1 MSHDIRTPMNVIM
14 GFANI
19 ARQHAGDPAKIQDCL
34 DKILTSG
41 QSLQALIDAGH
52 DVCAVYT
59 QPDKPQGRKQILT
72 APPVKTLA
80 LEHDI
85 PVFQPNTLKNEDE
98 QARLRE
104 LAPEVIIV
112 VAYGKLLPKAVL
124 DIPPHGCINVHGSL
138 LPRWRG
144 AAPIQWAVIAG
155 DEMAGV
161 TTMQMAEGL
170 DTGDML
176 LTYETKVGE
185 KETAGELFD
194 RLAQSGAELL
204 TQTLVKLDEIEPR
217 PQDDAQSCYAHMLD
231 KQMAVID
238 WSKSAHEIDCL
249 IRGLNPWPIAL
260 TTLSGERL
268 KVFDA
273 EKAAGNGEPGT
284 VLEADP
290 KKGLTVACGE
300 GALGLT
306 EIQLVGGKRM
316 KATDFLRGHAIEVGT
331 KLGDE

>member
-1 MSHDIRTPMNVIM
+1 MRIVFMGTPD
-14 GFANI
+14 FAV
-19 ARQHAGDPAKIQDCL
+19 P
-34 DKILTSG
+34 
-41 QSLQALIDAGH
+41 SLQALIDAGH

-204 TQTLVKLDEIEPR
+204 TQTLVKLDEITPR

-249 IRGLNPWPIAL
+249 IRGLNPWPVAL

-268 KVFDA
+268 KVFAA
-273 EKAAGNGEPGT
+273 EKANGNGEPGT

-300 GALGLT
+300 GALKLI

-331 KLGDE
+331 KLN

>member
-1 MSHDIRTPMNVIM
+1 MRIVFMGTPD
-14 GFANI
+14 FAV
-19 ARQHAGDPAKIQDCL
+19 P
-34 DKILTSG
+34 
-41 QSLQALIDAGH
+41 SLQALIDAGH

-176 LTYETKVGE
+176 LTYETKIGE

-204 TQTLVKLDEIEPR
+204 TQTLVKLDEITPR

-268 KVFDA
+268 KVFAA
-273 EKAAGNGEPGT
+273 EKANGNGEPGT

-300 GALGLT
+300 GALKLI

>member
-1 MSHDIRTPMNVIM
+1 MRIVFMGTPD
-14 GFANI
+14 FAV
-19 ARQHAGDPAKIQDCL
+19 P
-34 DKILTSG
+34 
-41 QSLQALIDAGH
+41 SLQALIDAGH

-80 LEHDI
+80 LAHDI

-204 TQTLVKLDEIEPR
+204 TQTLVKLDEITPR

-249 IRGLNPWPIAL
+249 IRGLNPWPVAL

-268 KVFDA
+268 KVFAA

-300 GALGLT
+300 GALKLI

-316 KATDFLRGHAIEVGT
+316 KATDFLRGHVIEVGT

>member
-1 MSHDIRTPMNVIM
+1 MRIVFMGTPD
-14 GFANI
+14 FAV
-19 ARQHAGDPAKIQDCL
+19 P
-34 DKILTSG
+34 
-41 QSLQALIDAGH
+41 SLQALIDAGH

-155 DEMAGV
+155 DKMAGV

-176 LTYETKVGE
+176 LTYETKIGE

-204 TQTLVKLDEIEPR
+204 TQTLVKLDEITPR

-268 KVFDA
+268 KVFAA
-273 EKAAGNGEPGT
+273 EKANGNGEPGT

-300 GALGLT
+300 GALKLI

-331 KLGDE
+331 KLN

>member
-1 MSHDIRTPMNVIM
+1 MRIVFMGTPD
-14 GFANI
+14 FAV
-19 ARQHAGDPAKIQDCL
+19 P
-34 DKILTSG
+34 
-41 QSLQALIDAGH
+41 SLQALIDAGH

-204 TQTLVKLDEIEPR
+204 TQTLVKLDEITPR

-268 KVFDA
+268 KVFAA

-300 GALGLT
+300 GALRLT

-331 KLGDE
+331 KLGDK

>member
-1 MSHDIRTPMNVIM
+1 MRIVFMGTPD
-14 GFANI
+14 FAV
-19 ARQHAGDPAKIQDCL
+19 P
-34 DKILTSG
+34 
-41 QSLQALIDAGH
+41 SLQALIDAGH

-204 TQTLVKLDEIEPR
+204 TETLVKLDEITPR

-238 WSKSAHEIDCL
+238 WSRSAHEIDCL

-268 KVFDA
+268 KVFAA

-300 GALGLT
+300 GALKLT

-316 KATDFLRGHAIEVGT
+316 KATDFLRGHVIEVGT

>member
-1 MSHDIRTPMNVIM
+1 MRIVFMGTPD
-14 GFANI
+14 FAV
-19 ARQHAGDPAKIQDCL
+19 P
-34 DKILTSG
+34 
-41 QSLQALIDAGH
+41 SLQALIDAGH

-204 TQTLVKLDEIEPR
+204 TQTLVKLDEITPR
-217 PQDDAQSCYAHMLD
+217 PQDEAQSCYAHMLD

-268 KVFDA
+268 KVFAA
-273 EKAAGNGEPGT
+273 EKANGRGEPGT

-300 GALGLT
+300 GALRLT

>member
-1 MSHDIRTPMNVIM
+1 MRIVFMGTPD
-14 GFANI
+14 FAV
-19 ARQHAGDPAKIQDCL
+19 P
-34 DKILTSG
+34 
-41 QSLQALIDAGH
+41 SLQALIDAGH

-204 TQTLVKLDEIEPR
+204 TQTLVKLDEITPR

-260 TTLSGERL
+260 TALSGERL
-268 KVFDA
+268 KVFAA
-273 EKAAGNGEPGT
+273 EKANGRGEPGT

-300 GALGLT
+300 GALKLT

-316 KATDFLRGHAIEVGT
+316 KATDFLRGHTIEVGT

>member
-1 MSHDIRTPMNVIM
+1 MRIVFMGTPD
-14 GFANI
+14 FAV
-19 ARQHAGDPAKIQDCL
+19 P
-34 DKILTSG
+34 
-41 QSLQALIDAGH
+41 SLQALIDAGH

-124 DIPPHGCINVHGSL
+124 EIPPHGCINVLGSV

-176 LTYETKVGE
+176 LTSETKVGE

-268 KVFDA
+268 KVFAA

>member
-1 MSHDIRTPMNVIM
+1 MRIVFMGTPD
-14 GFANI
+14 FAV
-19 ARQHAGDPAKIQDCL
+19 P
-34 DKILTSG
+34 
-41 QSLQALIDAGH
+41 SLQALIDAGH

-204 TQTLVKLDEIEPR
+204 TQTLVKLDEITPR

-268 KVFDA
+268 KVFAA

-300 GALGLT
+300 GALKLT

-316 KATDFLRGHAIEVGT
+316 KATDFLRGHVIEVGT
-331 KLGDE
+331 KLN

>member
-1 MSHDIRTPMNVIM
+1 MRIVFMGTPD
-14 GFANI
+14 FAV
-19 ARQHAGDPAKIQDCL
+19 P
-34 DKILTSG
+34 
-41 QSLQALIDAGH
+41 SLQALIDAGH

-204 TQTLVKLDEIEPR
+204 TQTLVKLNEITPR

-238 WSKSAHEIDCL
+238 WNKSAHEIDCL

-268 KVFDA
+268 KVFAA
-273 EKAAGNGEPGT
+273 EKANGRGEPGT

-300 GALGLT
+300 GALRLT

>member
-1 MSHDIRTPMNVIM
+1 MRIVFMGTPD
-14 GFANI
+14 FAV
-19 ARQHAGDPAKIQDCL
+19 P
-34 DKILTSG
+34 
-41 QSLQALIDAGH
+41 SLQALIDAGH

-194 RLAQSGAELL
+194 RLAKSGAELL
-204 TQTLVKLDEIEPR
+204 TQTLVKLDEITPR

-238 WSKSAHEIDCL
+238 WSRSAHEIDCL

-268 KVFDA
+268 KVFAA
-273 EKAAGNGEPGT
+273 EKANGNGEPGT

-300 GALGLT
+300 GALKLT

-316 KATDFLRGHAIEVGT
+316 KATDFLRGHVIEVGT
-331 KLGDE
+331 KLN

>member
-1 MSHDIRTPMNVIM
+1 MRIVFMGTPD
-14 GFANI
+14 FAV
-19 ARQHAGDPAKIQDCL
+19 P
-34 DKILTSG
+34 
-41 QSLQALIDAGH
+41 SLQALIDAGH

-98 QARLRE
+98 QARLRA

-204 TQTLVKLDEIEPR
+204 TQTLVKLDEITPR

-268 KVFDA
+268 KVFAA
-273 EKAAGNGEPGT
+273 EKANGNGEPGT
-284 VLEADP
+284 VLEANP

-300 GALGLT
+300 GALKLT

-316 KATDFLRGHAIEVGT
+316 KATDFLRGHSLEVGV
-331 KLGDE
+331 KLGE

>member
-1 MSHDIRTPMNVIM
+1 MRIVFMGTPD
-14 GFANI
+14 FAV
-19 ARQHAGDPAKIQDCL
+19 P
-34 DKILTSG
+34 
-41 QSLQALIDAGH
+41 SLQALIDAGH

-170 DTGDML
+170 DIGDML

-204 TQTLVKLDEIEPR
+204 TQTLVKLDEITPR

-268 KVFDA
+268 KVFAA

-300 GALGLT
+300 GALRLT

>member
-1 MSHDIRTPMNVIM
+1 MRIVFMGTPD
-14 GFANI
+14 FAV
-19 ARQHAGDPAKIQDCL
+19 P
-34 DKILTSG
+34 
-41 QSLQALIDAGH
+41 SLQALIDAGH

-144 AAPIQWAVIAG
+144 AAPIQWTVIAG

-204 TQTLVKLDEIEPR
+204 IQTLVKLDEITPR

-268 KVFDA
+268 KVFAA
-273 EKAAGNGEPGT
+273 EKANGNGEPGT

>member
-1 MSHDIRTPMNVIM
+1 MRIVFMGTPD
-14 GFANI
+14 FAV
-19 ARQHAGDPAKIQDCL
+19 P
-34 DKILTSG
+34 
-41 QSLQALIDAGH
+41 SLQALIDAGH

-260 TTLSGERL
+260 TALSGERL
-268 KVFDA
+268 KVFAA
-273 EKAAGNGEPGT
+273 EKANGNGEPGT

-300 GALGLT
+300 GALKLT

>member
-1 MSHDIRTPMNVIM
+1 MRIVFMGTPD
-14 GFANI
+14 FAV
-19 ARQHAGDPAKIQDCL
+19 P
-34 DKILTSG
+34 
-41 QSLQALIDAGH
+41 SLQALIDAGH

-85 PVFQPNTLKNEDE
+85 PVFQPNTLKSEDE

-204 TQTLVKLDEIEPR
+204 TQTLVKLDEITPR

-268 KVFDA
+268 KVFAA

-300 GALGLT
+300 GALKLT

-316 KATDFLRGHAIEVGT
+316 KTTDFLRGHSLEVGV
-331 KLGDE
+331 KLGE

>member
-1 MSHDIRTPMNVIM
+1 MRIVFMGTPD
-14 GFANI
+14 FAV
-19 ARQHAGDPAKIQDCL
+19 P
-34 DKILTSG
+34 
-41 QSLQALIDAGH
+41 SLQALIDAGH

-204 TQTLVKLDEIEPR
+204 TQTLVKLDEITPR

-268 KVFDA
+268 KVFAA
-273 EKAAGNGEPGT
+273 EKANGRGEPGT

-300 GALGLT
+300 GALRLT

-331 KLGDE
+331 KLT

>member
-1 MSHDIRTPMNVIM
+1 MRIVFMGTPD
-14 GFANI
+14 FAV
-19 ARQHAGDPAKIQDCL
+19 P
-34 DKILTSG
+34 
-41 QSLQALIDAGH
+41 SLQALIDAGH

-98 QARLRE
+98 QAHLRE

-161 TTMQMAEGL
+161 TTMQMDAGL

-176 LTYETKVGE
+176 LKTVVPLE
-185 KETAGELFD
+185 KEETGGSLFD
-194 RLAQSGAELL
+194 KLSAAGATLL
-204 TQTLVKLDEIEPR
+204 LQTLEGLERGEIV
-217 PQDDAQSCYAHMLD
+217 PQKQGETTTAYAKMLTKDMGEIRWEEDAE
-231 KQMAVID
+231 VI
-238 WSKSAHEIDCL
+238 ERL
-249 IRGLNPWPIAL
+249 VRGLNPWPSAY
-260 TTLSGERL
+260 THVHGKTL
-268 KVFDA
+268 KVWRA
-273 EKAAGNGEPGT
+273 EVCKGEDKKPGT
-284 VLEADP
+284 VLKTSDGQLIIQTGKDALKITE
-290 KKGLTVACGE
+290 LQLE
-300 GALGLT
+300 GK
-306 EIQLVGGKRM
+306 KRM
-316 KATDFLRGHAIEVGT
+316 DTAAFLRGYSIEEGID
-331 KLGDE
+331 LCC

>member
-1 MSHDIRTPMNVIM
+1 MRIVFVGTPD
-14 GFANI
+14 FAV
-19 ARQHAGDPAKIQDCL
+19 P
-34 DKILTSG
+34 
-41 QSLQALIDAGH
+41 SLQALIDAGH

-204 TQTLVKLDEIEPR
+204 TQTLVKLDEITPR

-268 KVFDA
+268 KVFAA

-316 KATDFLRGHAIEVGT
+316 KATDFLRGHVIEVGT
-331 KLGDE
+331 KLN

>member
-1 MSHDIRTPMNVIM
+1 MRIVFMGTPD
-14 GFANI
+14 FAV
-19 ARQHAGDPAKIQDCL
+19 P
-34 DKILTSG
+34 
-41 QSLQALIDAGH
+41 SLQALIDAGH

-204 TQTLVKLDEIEPR
+204 TQTLVKLDEITPR

-238 WSKSAHEIDCL
+238 WNKSAHEIDCL

-268 KVFDA
+268 KVFAA
-273 EKAAGNGEPGT
+273 EKENGRGEPGT

-300 GALGLT
+300 GALKLT

>member
-1 MSHDIRTPMNVIM
+1 MRIVFMGTPD
-14 GFANI
+14 FAV
-19 ARQHAGDPAKIQDCL
+19 P
-34 DKILTSG
+34 
-41 QSLQALIDAGH
+41 SLQALIDAGH

-80 LEHDI
+80 LAHDI

-204 TQTLVKLDEIEPR
+204 TQTLVKLDEITPR

-260 TTLSGERL
+260 TSLAGERP
-268 KVFDA
+268 KVFAA

-300 GALGLT
+300 GALKLI

-316 KATDFLRGHAIEVGT
+316 KATDFLRGHVIEVGT

>member
-1 MSHDIRTPMNVIM
+1 MRIVFMGTPD
-14 GFANI
+14 FAV
-19 ARQHAGDPAKIQDCL
+19 P
-34 DKILTSG
+34 
-41 QSLQALIDAGH
+41 SLQALIDAGH

-268 KVFDA
+268 KVFVA

>member
-1 MSHDIRTPMNVIM
+1 MRIVFMGTPD
-14 GFANI
+14 FAV
-19 ARQHAGDPAKIQDCL
+19 P
-34 DKILTSG
+34 
-41 QSLQALIDAGH
+41 SLQALIDAGH

-161 TTMQMAEGL
+161 TTMKMAEGL

-204 TQTLVKLDEIEPR
+204 TQTLVKLDEITPR

-268 KVFDA
+268 KVFAA

-300 GALGLT
+300 GALKLI

-316 KATDFLRGHAIEVGT
+316 KATDFLRGHVIEVGT
-331 KLGDE
+331 KLN

>member
-1 MSHDIRTPMNVIM
+1 MRIVFMGTPD
-14 GFANI
+14 FAV
-19 ARQHAGDPAKIQDCL
+19 P
-34 DKILTSG
+34 
-41 QSLQALIDAGH
+41 SLQALIDAGH

-80 LEHDI
+80 LAHNI

-98 QARLRE
+98 QARLRA

-155 DEMAGV
+155 DEKAGV

-176 LTYETKVGE
+176 LTYETTVGE
-185 KETAGELFD
+185 TETAGELFD
-194 RLAQSGAELL
+194 RLAQAGAELL
-204 TQTLVKLDEIEPR
+204 TETLVKLNDITPR

-268 KVFDA
+268 KVFAA

-300 GALGLT
+300 GALKLT

>member
-1 MSHDIRTPMNVIM
+1 MRIVFMGTPD
-14 GFANI
+14 FAV
-19 ARQHAGDPAKIQDCL
+19 P
-34 DKILTSG
+34 
-41 QSLQALIDAGH
+41 SLQALIDAGH

-204 TQTLVKLDEIEPR
+204 TQTLVKLDEITPR

-268 KVFDA
+268 KVFAA
-273 EKAAGNGEPGT
+273 EKANGKGEPGT

>member
-1 MSHDIRTPMNVIM
+1 MRIVFMGTPD
-14 GFANI
+14 FAV
-19 ARQHAGDPAKIQDCL
+19 P
-34 DKILTSG
+34 
-41 QSLQALIDAGH
+41 SLQALIDAGH

-80 LEHDI
+80 LAHDI

-204 TQTLVKLDEIEPR
+204 TQTLVKLDEITPR

-238 WSKSAHEIDCL
+238 WSRSAHEIDCL

-268 KVFDA
+268 KVFAA

-300 GALGLT
+300 GALKLT

-331 KLGDE
+331 KLGE

>member
-1 MSHDIRTPMNVIM
+1 MRIVFMGTPD
-14 GFANI
+14 FAV
-19 ARQHAGDPAKIQDCL
+19 P
-34 DKILTSG
+34 
-41 QSLQALIDAGH
+41 SLQALIDAGH

-204 TQTLVKLDEIEPR
+204 TQTLVKLDEITPR

-268 KVFDA
+268 KVFAA

-300 GALGLT
+300 GALKLT

-316 KATDFLRGHAIEVGT
+316 KATDFLRGHSVAQGV
-331 KLGDE
+331 KLGD